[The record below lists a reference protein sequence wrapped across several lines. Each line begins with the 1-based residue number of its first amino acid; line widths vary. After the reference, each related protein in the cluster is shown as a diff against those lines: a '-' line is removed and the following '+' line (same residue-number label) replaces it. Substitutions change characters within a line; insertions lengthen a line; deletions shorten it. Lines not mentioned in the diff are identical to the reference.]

1 MRYRLRDRPRQRAR
15 RAFTL
20 IELMVVMGI
29 IALAMA
35 FLIPTLGPASG
46 RAVDA
51 AAGQFKAD
59 LEGARL
65 MAIAERTRTRVII
78 PTSASDFTAASS
90 SPAAWPSDIT
100 LRGYLIVSEKR
111 TDVVWKQRGKWTRF
125 PEGVAVQSV
134 VQSSPTP
141 APTAVPIDVGGTGA
155 TTYRFGGPYIEFLAN
170 GSCNLDP
177 SATPAPA
184 AIIADGFVNS
194 SGAFVQ
200 KNQKLRFTV
209 AVDPLTGSVSV
220 K

>member
-1 MRYRLRDRPRQRAR
+1 VKRRILS

-20 IELMVVMGI
+20 LELMVVMGI
-29 IALAMA
+29 IALALA
-35 FLIPTLGPASG
+35 FLLPSLGTSSG

-51 AAGQFKAD
+51 AASQFKAD
-59 LEGARL
+59 LESARL
-65 MAIAERTRTRVII
+65 IAIAERTRTRVLL
-78 PTSASDFTAASS
+78 PTNTTDFAAAASS
-90 SPAAWPSDIT
+90 PAPWPSDIA
-100 LRGYLIVSEKR
+100 LRGYAIVSEKR
-111 TDVVWKQRGKWTRF
+111 TEVVWKQRGKWNRF
-125 PEGVAVQSV
+125 PEGVAVASV

-141 APTAVPIDVGGTGA
+141 TPTALPIDIGGTGA
-155 TTYRFGGPYIEFLAN
+155 TNYTFSGPYIEFLAN
-170 GSCNLDP
+170 GSCSLDP
-177 SATPAPA
+177 AATPAPA

>member
-1 MRYRLRDRPRQRAR
+1 
-15 RAFTL
+15 
-20 IELMVVMGI
+20 MVVMGI

-35 FLIPTLGPASG
+35 FLIPTLGPSSG

-78 PTSASDFTAASS
+78 PTSSANFAIVSASAT
-90 SPAAWPSDIT
+90 PWPSDIT

-111 TDVVWKQRGKWTRF
+111 TESFWKQRGKWNRF
-125 PEGVAVQSV
+125 PEGVAVASV
-134 VQSSPTP
+134 VQPSPAP
-141 APTAVPIDVGGTGA
+141 APTAVSIDVGGTGA
-155 TTYRFGGPYIEFLAN
+155 ATYTFSGPYIEFLAN

-177 SATPAPA
+177 AATPAPA
-184 AIIADGFVNS
+184 AIIADGFVDS